1 MTNKKWDKPTPKAS
15 VCPVCE
21 KAELIEVDNIVSE
34 VDGYVF
40 IEKGQRCAECG
51 EEFIHEKDA
60 QRTIEVAK
68 KLGVW
73 PQPLKLHRSLSKSGR
88 GLVLRI
94 PSDLEKDLKLKSG
107 EYVSISKIG
116 SRIIIE
122 TED

>member
-1 MTNKKWDKPTPKAS
+1 MKNKK
-15 VCPVCE
+15 CPVCE
-21 KAELIEVDNIVSE
+21 KGELIEVDNIVSE
-34 VDGYVF
+34 MDGYVF
-40 IEKGQRCAECG
+40 IEKGQRCTKCG

-94 PSDLEKDLKLKSG
+94 PSDLEKDFKLKPG
-107 EYVSISKIG
+107 ESVSISKVG
-116 SRIIIE
+116 SKIIIE
-122 TED
+122 PED

>member
-1 MTNKKWDKPTPKAS
+1 MTKNKPTPEAS
-15 VCPVCE
+15 NSLCPVCE
-21 KAELIEVDNIVSE
+21 KGELIEVDNIVSE
-34 VDGYVF
+34 MDGYVF
-40 IEKGQRCAECG
+40 IEKGQRCTECG

-60 QRTIEVAK
+60 QHTIEVAK

-107 EYVSISKIG
+107 ESVSISKVG

-122 TED
+122 PED

>member
-15 VCPVCE
+15 NCPTCE
-21 KAELIEVDNIVSE
+21 KGELIEVDNIVSE
-34 VDGYVF
+34 MDGYVF
-40 IEKGQRCAECG
+40 VEKGQRCTECG

-94 PSDLEKDLKLKSG
+94 PSDLEKDFKLKPG
-107 EYVSISKIG
+107 ESVSISKVG
-116 SRIIIE
+116 SKIIIE
-122 TED
+122 PED